1 MQLKVV
7 FPNKYTPC
15 ERIFLVTL
23 LRTFLLPQVRSRKCY
38 QLTFKKSVLTN
49 QFPDR
54 KIDLKNL
61 TDLLLGCK
69 VFCAGSDENNVVL
82 NESGQFFIRLS
93 EQPHERIRIT
103 MDPRILLRLHTL
115 SDIALQRLFS
125 QIYAP
130 HSKHTQITLQL
141 LNKPTGTLV
150 FTAAAIRDQFHL
162 STAASWKSFLH
173 RTDNLQ
179 QHLLDTGLFDELNV
193 TIGGYREAPG
203 KPVDSIQFTWS
214 YKKIPPAVPC
224 TFEI

>member
-7 FPNKYTPC
+7 FSNKYTPR

-23 LRTFLLPQVRSRKCY
+23 LRTFLLPQARSQKCY
-38 QLTFKKSVLTN
+38 QLTFKKTVLTN

-54 KIDLKNL
+54 KIDRKNL
-61 TDLLLGCK
+61 TDLLFGCK
-69 VFCAGSDENNVVL
+69 VFCTGIDINNVL
-82 NESGQFFIRLS
+82 NESSGQFFIRLAIQ
-93 EQPHERIRIT
+93 ENERIRIT
-103 MDPRILLRLHTL
+103 MDPFILSRLYAL

-162 STAASWKSFLH
+162 STTAAWKSFVH
-173 RTDNLQ
+173 RTDSLQ
-179 QHLLDTGLFDELNV
+179 QHLLDTGLFDKLNV
-193 TIGGYREAPG
+193 TIGYRKAPG
-203 KPVDSIQFTWS
+203 KPVEAIRIAWS
-214 YKKIPPAVPC
+214 YKNIPPVGPC
-224 TFEI
+224 TFGV

>member
-7 FPNKYTPC
+7 FSNKYTPC
-15 ERIFLVTL
+15 ERSFLVTL
-23 LRTFLLPQVRSRKCY
+23 LHTFLVPQAKSQKYY
-38 QLTFKKSVLTN
+38 QGTFKKSVLAN
-49 QFPDR
+49 QFPGL
-54 KIDLKNL
+54 KIDLQNL

-69 VFCAGSDENNVVL
+69 VFCVGSDENNVTL
-82 NESGQFFIRLS
+82 DESGQFFIRLS
-93 EQPHERIRIT
+93 EQEHERIRIT
-103 MDPRILLRLHTL
+103 MNPLILSRLYAL

-162 STAASWKSFLH
+162 QTTAAWKSFVH
-173 RTDNLQ
+173 RTDCLQ
-179 QHLLDTGLFDELNV
+179 QHLLDTGLFDKLHI
-193 TIGGYREAPG
+193 TIGYRKAPG
-203 KPVDSIQFTWS
+203 KPVESIQIAWS

-224 TFEI
+224 TF

>member
-23 LRTFLLPQVRSRKCY
+23 LRTFLLPQTKSLKCY
-38 QLTFKKSVLTN
+38 QLTFKKSVLIN

-61 TDLLLGCK
+61 ADLLLGCK
-69 VFCAGSDENNVVL
+69 VFCTGNDINNVL
-82 NESGQFFIRLS
+82 NESFGQFFIRLAI
-93 EQPHERIRIT
+93 QGNERIRIT
-103 MDPRILLRLHTL
+103 MDPRTLFRLYDL

-150 FTAAAIRDQFHL
+150 FTAAVIRDQFHL
-162 STAASWKSFLH
+162 STTAAWKSFVH
-173 RTDNLQ
+173 RTDSLQ
-179 QHLLDTGLFDELNV
+179 QHLLDTGLFEKLNV
-193 TIGGYREAPG
+193 TIGYRKAPG
-203 KPVDSIQFTWS
+203 KPVEAIQIAWS
-214 YKKIPPAVPC
+214 YKKISQAVPC

>member
-7 FPNKYTPC
+7 FPNKYTPR

-23 LRTFLLPQVRSRKCY
+23 LRTFLLPQVRSQKYY
-38 QLTFKKSVLTN
+38 QGTFKESTLADF
-49 QFPDR
+49 FPNR
-54 KIDLKNL
+54 EIDLKNL

-69 VFCAGSDENNVVL
+69 VFCVVSDENNVAL

-103 MDPRILLRLHTL
+103 MDPRILLHLHAL
-115 SDIALQRLFS
+115 SDIALQHLFNE
-125 QIYAP
+125 IYAP
-130 HSKHTQITLQL
+130 HSKHTQIALQL

-162 STAASWKSFLH
+162 STNAAWKSFVH
-173 RTDNLQ
+173 RTDSLQ
-179 QHLLDTGLFDELNV
+179 QHLLDTGLFEKLNV
-193 TIGGYREAPG
+193 TIGYRKAPG
-203 KPVDSIQFTWS
+203 KPVEAIQIAWS
-214 YKKIPPAVPC
+214 YKKIPPTVSC